1 MKIKLF
7 TLDIDECMSNPCQ
20 HDGSCT
26 DHVNAYSCTCLSGFT
41 GDKCQIGMLILN
53 IIWFGIA
60 GQITMKRKLFIL
72 SLSINNSSQKYV
84 TLFFLNW
91 TLFWTVEVSYFY
103 WWIILFFLYFR
114 HKWMCIRPLSTWWRL
129 FKFNWCFPMSLSIGL
144 HRN

>member
-7 TLDIDECMSNPCQ
+7 TLGIDECMSNPCQ
-20 HDGSCT
+20 HDGSRT

-53 IIWFGIA
+53 KIWFGIA

-72 SLSINNSSQKYV
+72 SLSIKNSSQKYV

-91 TLFWTVEVSYFY
+91 TLF
-103 WWIILFFLYFR
+103 
-114 HKWMCIRPLSTWWRL
+114 
-129 FKFNWCFPMSLSIGL
+129 
-144 HRN
+144 

>member
-1 MKIKLF
+1 MKIKFF

-84 TLFFLNW
+84 TLFFFKLDFFFELSKFLIS
-91 TLFWTVEVSYFY
+91 TDE
-103 WWIILFFLYFR
+103 LFFFFFVFQ
-114 HKWMCIRPLSTWWRL
+114 T
-129 FKFNWCFPMSLSIGL
+129 
-144 HRN
+144 